1 MAKVVI
7 VATTMNMRYLGQVM
21 RVRRERIPKQLMPN
35 LSTDGTKTAN
45 VRKPCARP

>member
-7 VATTMNMRYLGQVM
+7 IATPMGMKCLGQVT
-21 RVRRERIPKQLMPN
+21 RVRVERIPKRLMPN
-35 LSTDGTKTAN
+35 LSTDRTKTAN